1 MFPKFLRS
9 SHRSLRVSA
18 MACLAIVS
26 MMLAVI
32 SIAAGQTP
40 ASDSP
45 VMNTPPVSANPIV
58 NPMADPTAANDNPQA
73 SAPGVESMPVE
84 PGADDAEST
93 FVFKKDVEEVMLHAT
108 VYDGQR
114 NLVPE
119 LDKSAFAVFED
130 GKPQTITS
138 FRRQDVPV
146 AMGIVVDN
154 SGSMRDKREEVNRAV
169 VNLIHASNAA
179 DEIFVVNFSQKYYLD
194 QDFTSDAKLL
204 QSALEQVS
212 SAGSTALYDAIIA
225 SAVHLSNNPRLD
237 KRVLLVITDGQDNMS
252 QQTLKEA
259 SARLQKEKGLT
270 LYAVGLTGGE
280 LQESGRQALQQLA
293 QVTGGVAYFPN
304 DLDQVASV
312 TRTIA
317 HDIRSQY
324 IIAYKPQ
331 DQSSKPNAKSVKVE
345 AHAAG
350 YKDLVVNT
358 RTGMYNSSNESH

>member
-1 MFPKFLRS
+1 MFSEFLGKFFS
-9 SHRSLRVSA
+9 SLRA
-18 MACLAIVS
+18 WMMASLTVYLTMVFMTMAI
-26 MMLAVI
+26 A
-32 SIAAGQTP
+32 IAAAQTP
-40 ASDSP
+40 ASDLP
-45 VMNTPPVSANPIV
+45 VTNATPAVANPSADATAKNVDATPSAPDAGSI
-58 NPMADPTAANDNPQA
+58 PADPSPDDTA
-73 SAPGVESMPVE
+73 
-84 PGADDAEST
+84 ST

-108 VYDGQR
+108 VFDGQR
-114 NLVPE
+114 NLVPG
-119 LDKSAFAVFED
+119 LDKGAFAVFED

-146 AMGIVVDN
+146 TMGIVVDN

-169 VNLIHASNAA
+169 LNLIRASNAA

-194 QDFTSDAKLL
+194 QDFTSDVKLL

-252 QQTLKEA
+252 QETLKEA

-270 LYAVGLTGGE
+270 LYAIGVTGGE
-280 LQESGRQALQQLA
+280 LREPGRQALQQLA

-331 DQSSKPNAKSVKVE
+331 DQSAKPNEKSVRVE

-358 RTGMYNSSNESH
+358 RTGLSNSPNVSH